1 MFVIYSMSLRIG
13 IVGLPNVGKS
23 TLFNA
28 LTKSE
33 IEAENYPFST
43 IDPNIGIVE
52 VPDNRLKEI
61 DALINSKKIIKTAIE
76 FVDIAGLVK
85 GASEGEGLGNKFLSN
100 IRNVDAIIHVVR
112 SYENE
117 NVTHVEGTIDPK
129 RDIEIIETELIL
141 KDIETVTKRL
151 EKIKRDVKA
160 GRRLEENKL
169 LEKLLSHLNNG
180 HNLNQLNLVED
191 LMKGLNLLTD
201 KPILFVVNVSE
212 NDIMQR
218 AQTEQLMTLSEYLKG
233 RNENYINICSS
244 LEQEI
249 SNLEEDEQK
258 EYLKEFGVKEPVLN
272 TLIRKAYK
280 MLSLHTFFTAG
291 PQEIRA
297 WTIKLHDNAYD
308 AAGKIHT
315 DFQKGFIKAEV
326 YHFSDLI
333 KYKNELAVK
342 EAGLIK
348 QEGKEYVVKD
358 GDIMLFKFN
367 VTS

>member
-1 MFVIYSMSLRIG
+1 MSLRIG

-33 IEAENYPFST
+33 IEAENYPFCT

-52 VPDNRLKEI
+52 VPDKRLNAI
-61 DALINSKKIIKTAIE
+61 DKLIHSKKIIKTVIE

-85 GASEGEGLGNKFLSN
+85 GASQGEGLGNKFLTN

-112 SYENE
+112 CYENE

-141 KDIETVTKRL
+141 KDIETVSKRI

-160 GRRLEENKL
+160 GRNLEEYKL
-169 LEKLLSHLNNG
+169 LEDLLSHLNDGN
-180 HNLNQLNLVED
+180 NLNKLNIEHD
-191 LMKGLNLLTD
+191 LMRELNLLTD

-212 NDIMQR
+212 NDII
-218 AQTEQLMTLSEYLKG
+218 ESENNNKLLELHKYLKS

-249 SNLEEDEQK
+249 SGLDEAEQK
-258 EYLKEFGVKEPVLN
+258 EYLKEFGVEEPVLN
-272 TLIRKAYK
+272 SLIRKAYK

-291 PQEIRA
+291 VQEIRA
-297 WTIKLHDNAYD
+297 WTIQLNDNAFD

-333 KYKNELAVK
+333 KYKNELGVK

-348 QEGKEYVVKD
+348 QEGKEYVVRD

>member
-1 MFVIYSMSLRIG
+1 MSLRIG

-28 LTKSE
+28 LTKSG
-33 IEAENYPFST
+33 IEAENYPFCT

-52 VPDNRLKEI
+52 VPDNRLIEI
-61 DALINSKKIIKTAIE
+61 DSVINSQKIINTAIE

-85 GASEGEGLGNKFLSN
+85 GASQGEGLGNKFLSN

-112 SYENE
+112 CYENE
-117 NVTHVEGTIDPK
+117 NVTHVEGSINPK

-141 KDIETVTKRL
+141 KDIETVSKRL
-151 EKIKRDVKA
+151 EKIKREVKA
-160 GRRLEENKL
+160 GRKKEENEL
-169 LEKLLSHLNNG
+169 LENLLSHLNDG
-180 HNLNQLNLVED
+180 KNLNTLNNDHE
-191 LMKGLNLLTD
+191 LMKELNLLTD
-201 KPILFVVNVSE
+201 KPILFVINVSE
-212 NDIMQR
+212 EDIIDGTNNT
-218 AQTEQLMTLSEYLKG
+218 ALNLLHEYLNS
-233 RNENYINICSS
+233 RNENFVNICSS

-249 SNLEEDEQK
+249 AGLEDIEQK
-258 EYLKEFGVKEPVLN
+258 EYLEEFGLKEPALN
-272 TLIRKAYK
+272 SLIRKAYK

-297 WTIKLHDNAYD
+297 WTIKINDNAYD

-326 YHFSDLI
+326 YHYLDLL
-333 KYKNELAVK
+333 KYKSELSVK

-348 QEGKEYVVKD
+348 QEGKEYIVKD

>member
-1 MFVIYSMSLRIG
+1 MSLRIG

-28 LTKSE
+28 LTKSG
-33 IEAENYPFST
+33 IEAENYPFCT

-52 VPDNRLKEI
+52 VPDNRLIEI
-61 DALINSKKIIKTAIE
+61 DSVINSQKIINTAIE

-85 GASEGEGLGNKFLSN
+85 GASQGEGLGNKFLSN

-112 SYENE
+112 CYENE
-117 NVTHVEGTIDPK
+117 NVTHVEGSINPK

-141 KDIETVTKRL
+141 KDIETVAKRL
-151 EKIKRDVKA
+151 EKIKREVKA
-160 GRRLEENKL
+160 GRKKEENEL
-169 LEKLLSHLNNG
+169 LENLLSHLNDG
-180 HNLNQLNLVED
+180 KNLNTLNNDHE
-191 LMKGLNLLTD
+191 LMRELNLLTD
-201 KPILFVVNVSE
+201 KPILFVINVSE
-212 NDIMQR
+212 EDIIDDTNNT
-218 AQTEQLMTLSEYLKG
+218 ALNLLHEYLNS
-233 RNENYINICSS
+233 RNENFVSICSS

-249 SNLEEDEQK
+249 AGLEDIEQK
-258 EYLKEFGVKEPVLN
+258 EYLEEFGLKEPALN
-272 TLIRKAYK
+272 SLIRKAYK

-297 WTIKLHDNAYD
+297 WTIKINDNAFD

-326 YHFSDLI
+326 YHYLDLL
-333 KYKNELAVK
+333 KYKSELSVK

-348 QEGKEYVVKD
+348 QEGKEYIVKD

>member
-1 MFVIYSMSLRIG
+1 MSLRIG

-28 LTKSE
+28 LTKSG
-33 IEAENYPFST
+33 IEAENYPFCT

-52 VPDNRLKEI
+52 VPDKRLIEI
-61 DALINSKKIIKTAIE
+61 DSVINSQKIINTAIE

-85 GASEGEGLGNKFLSN
+85 GASRGEGLGNKFLSN

-112 SYENE
+112 CYENE
-117 NVTHVEGTIDPK
+117 NVTHVEGSINPK

-141 KDIETVTKRL
+141 KDIETVSKRL

-160 GRRLEENKL
+160 GRKEENEL
-169 LEKLLSHLNNG
+169 LETLLSHLNDG
-180 HNLNQLNLVED
+180 KNLNILNNDHE
-191 LMKGLNLLTD
+191 LMRELNLLTD
-201 KPILFVVNVSE
+201 KPILFVINVSE
-212 NDIMQR
+212 EDIIDGTNNT
-218 AQTEQLMTLSEYLKG
+218 ALNLLHEYLNS
-233 RNENYINICSS
+233 RNENFVNICSS

-249 SNLEEDEQK
+249 AGLEDIDQK
-258 EYLKEFGVKEPVLN
+258 EYLEEFGLKEPALN
-272 TLIRKAYK
+272 SLIRKAYK

-297 WTIKLHDNAYD
+297 WTIQINDNAFD

-326 YHFSDLI
+326 YHYLDLL
-333 KYKNELAVK
+333 KYKSELSVK

-348 QEGKEYVVKD
+348 QEGKEYIVKD

>member
-1 MFVIYSMSLRIG
+1 MSLRIG

-28 LTKSE
+28 LTKSG
-33 IEAENYPFST
+33 IEAENYPFCT

-52 VPDNRLKEI
+52 VPDQRLLQI
-61 DALINSKKIIKTAIE
+61 DELINSKKIIKTAIE

-85 GASEGEGLGNKFLSN
+85 GASQGEGLGNKFLSN

-112 SYENE
+112 CYENE
-117 NVTHVEGTIDPK
+117 NVTHVEGSINPQ

-141 KDIETVTKRL
+141 KDIETVAKRI
-151 EKIKRDVKA
+151 EKIKREVKA
-160 GRRLEENKL
+160 GRKLQENKL
-169 LEKLLSHLNNG
+169 LETLLAHLNDG
-180 HNLNQLNLVED
+180 HNLNKLNIED
-191 LMKGLNLLTD
+191 ELMKELNLLTD
-201 KPILFVVNVSE
+201 KPILFVINVSE
-212 NDIMQR
+212 EDIMPSNKS
-218 AQTEQLMTLSEYLKG
+218 TELEQLHAYLNN

-249 SNLEEDEQK
+249 SNLDEIEQK
-258 EYLKEFGVKEPVLN
+258 EYLQEFGVEEPVLN
-272 TLIRKAYK
+272 SLIRKAYK

-297 WTIKLHDNAYD
+297 WTINLNDTAYD

-326 YHFSDLI
+326 YHFSNLL
-333 KYKNELAVK
+333 KYKNELGVK

-348 QEGKEYVVKD
+348 QEGKEYIVKD

>member
-1 MFVIYSMSLRIG
+1 MSLRIG

-28 LTKSE
+28 LTKSG
-33 IEAENYPFST
+33 IEAENYPFCT

-52 VPDNRLKEI
+52 VPDNRLIEI
-61 DALINSKKIIKTAIE
+61 DSVINSQKIINTAIE

-85 GASEGEGLGNKFLSN
+85 GASQGEGLGNKFLSN

-112 SYENE
+112 CYENE
-117 NVTHVEGTIDPK
+117 NVTHVEGSINPK

-141 KDIETVTKRL
+141 KDIETVSKRL
-151 EKIKRDVKA
+151 EKIKREVKA
-160 GRRLEENKL
+160 GRKKEENEL
-169 LEKLLSHLNNG
+169 LENLLSHLNDG
-180 HNLNQLNLVED
+180 KNLNTLNNDHE
-191 LMKGLNLLTD
+191 LMRELNLLTD
-201 KPILFVVNVSE
+201 KPILFVINVSE
-212 NDIMQR
+212 EDIIDGTNNT
-218 AQTEQLMTLSEYLKG
+218 ALNLLHEYLNS
-233 RNENYINICSS
+233 RNENFVNICSS

-249 SNLEEDEQK
+249 AGLEDIEQK
-258 EYLKEFGVKEPVLN
+258 EYLEEFGLKEPALN
-272 TLIRKAYK
+272 SLIRKAYK

-297 WTIKLHDNAYD
+297 WTIQINDNAFD

-326 YHFSDLI
+326 YHYLDLL
-333 KYKNELAVK
+333 KYKSELSVK

-348 QEGKEYVVKD
+348 QEGKEYIVKD

>member
-1 MFVIYSMSLRIG
+1 MSLRIG

-28 LTKSE
+28 LTKSG
-33 IEAENYPFST
+33 IEAENYPFCT

-52 VPDNRLKEI
+52 VPDNRLIEI
-61 DALINSKKIIKTAIE
+61 DSVINSQKIINTAIE

-85 GASEGEGLGNKFLSN
+85 GASQGEGLGNKFLSN

-112 SYENE
+112 CYENE
-117 NVTHVEGTIDPK
+117 NVTHVEGSINPK

-141 KDIETVTKRL
+141 KDIETVSKRL
-151 EKIKRDVKA
+151 EKIKREVKA
-160 GRRLEENKL
+160 GRKKEENEL
-169 LEKLLSHLNNG
+169 LETLLSHLNDG
-180 HNLNQLNLVED
+180 KNLNILNNDHE
-191 LMKGLNLLTD
+191 LMRELNLLTD
-201 KPILFVVNVSE
+201 KPILFVINVSE
-212 NDIMQR
+212 EDIIDGTNNT
-218 AQTEQLMTLSEYLKG
+218 ALNLLHEYLNS
-233 RNENYINICSS
+233 RNENFVNICSS

-249 SNLEEDEQK
+249 AGLEDIEQK
-258 EYLKEFGVKEPVLN
+258 EYLEEFGLKEPALN
-272 TLIRKAYK
+272 SLIRKAYK

-297 WTIKLHDNAYD
+297 WTIQINDNAFD

-326 YHFSDLI
+326 YHYLDLL
-333 KYKNELAVK
+333 KYKSELSVK

-348 QEGKEYVVKD
+348 QEGKEYIVKD

>member
-1 MFVIYSMSLRIG
+1 MSLRIG

-28 LTKSE
+28 LTKSG
-33 IEAENYPFST
+33 IEAENYPFCT

-52 VPDNRLKEI
+52 VPDKRLTEI

-85 GASEGEGLGNKFLSN
+85 GASQGEGLGNKFLSN

-112 SYENE
+112 CYENE
-117 NVTHVEGTIDPK
+117 NVTHVEGNIDPK

-141 KDIETVTKRL
+141 KDLETVTKRI

-160 GRRLEENKL
+160 GRKLEENKL
-169 LEKLLSHLNNG
+169 LENLLNHLNNG
-180 HNLNQLNLVED
+180 NNLNQLDIENE
-191 LMKGLNLLTD
+191 LMKELNLLTD

-212 NDIMQR
+212 DDIIQTEH
-218 AQTEQLMTLSEYLKG
+218 TEQLIKLHEYLNS

-249 SNLEEDEQK
+249 SNLEEEEQK
-258 EYLKEFGVKEPVLN
+258 EYLKEFGVEEPVLN
-272 TLIRKAYK
+272 SLIRKAYN

-297 WTIKLHDNAYD
+297 WTIKLNDTAYD

-326 YHFSDLI
+326 YHFSDLV
-333 KYKNELAVK
+333 KYKDELAVK

-348 QEGKEYVVKD
+348 QEGKEYIVKD

-367 VTS
+367 VTN

>member
-1 MFVIYSMSLRIG
+1 MSLRIG

-28 LTKSE
+28 LTKSG
-33 IEAENYPFST
+33 IEAENYPFCT

-52 VPDNRLKEI
+52 VPDKRLIEI
-61 DALINSKKIIKTAIE
+61 DSVINSQKIINTAIE

-85 GASEGEGLGNKFLSN
+85 GASQGEGLGNKFLSN

-112 SYENE
+112 CYENE
-117 NVTHVEGTIDPK
+117 NVTHVEGSINPK

-141 KDIETVTKRL
+141 KDIETVSKRL

-160 GRRLEENKL
+160 GRKKDENEL
-169 LEKLLSHLNNG
+169 LETLLSHLNDG
-180 HNLNQLNLVED
+180 KNLNTLNNDHE
-191 LMKGLNLLTD
+191 LMRELNLLTD
-201 KPILFVVNVSE
+201 KPILFVINVSE
-212 NDIMQR
+212 EDIIDGTNNT
-218 AQTEQLMTLSEYLKG
+218 ALNLLHEYLNS
-233 RNENYINICSS
+233 RNENFVNICSS

-249 SNLEEDEQK
+249 AGLEDIEQK
-258 EYLKEFGVKEPVLN
+258 EYLEEFGLKEPALN
-272 TLIRKAYK
+272 SLIRKAYK

-297 WTIKLHDNAYD
+297 WTIQINDNAFD

-326 YHFSDLI
+326 YHYLDLL
-333 KYKNELAVK
+333 KYKSELSVK

-348 QEGKEYVVKD
+348 QEGKEYIVKD

>member
-1 MFVIYSMSLRIG
+1 MSLRIG

-28 LTKSE
+28 LTKSG
-33 IEAENYPFST
+33 IEAENYPFCT

-52 VPDNRLKEI
+52 VPDQRLNQI
-61 DALINSKKIIKTAIE
+61 DHMIHSKKIIKTAIE

-85 GASEGEGLGNKFLSN
+85 GASKGEGLGNKFLSN

-112 SYENE
+112 CYENE
-117 NVTHVEGTIDPK
+117 NVTHVEGSINPK

-141 KDIETVTKRL
+141 KDIDTVAKRL
-151 EKIKRDVKA
+151 EKIKRDVKS
-160 GRRLEENKL
+160 GRKLDENKL
-169 LEKLLSHLNNG
+169 LETLLNHLNEGN
-180 HNLNQLNLVED
+180 NLNQLNIEHE
-191 LMKGLNLLTD
+191 LMQELNLLTD

-212 NDIMQR
+212 EDISDPDNS
-218 AQTEQLMTLSEYLKG
+218 TELLKLQKYFNA
-233 RNENYINICSS
+233 RNEKYINICSS

-249 SNLEEDEQK
+249 SNLDENEQK
-258 EYLKEFGVKEPVLN
+258 EYLKEFGVEEPVLN
-272 TLIRKAYK
+272 SLIRKAYK

-291 PQEIRA
+291 PEEIRA
-297 WTIKLHDNAYD
+297 WTIRLNDNAYD

-326 YHFSDLI
+326 YQYSDLI

-348 QEGKEYVVKD
+348 QEGKEYIVKD

>member
-1 MFVIYSMSLRIG
+1 MSLRIG

-28 LTKSE
+28 LTKSG
-33 IEAENYPFST
+33 IEAENYPFCT

-52 VPDNRLKEI
+52 VPDNRLIEI
-61 DALINSKKIIKTAIE
+61 DSVINSQKIINTAIE

-85 GASEGEGLGNKFLSN
+85 GASQGEGLGNKFLSN

-112 SYENE
+112 CYENE
-117 NVTHVEGTIDPK
+117 NVTHVEGSINPK

-141 KDIETVTKRL
+141 KDIETVSKRL

-160 GRRLEENKL
+160 GRKKEENEL
-169 LEKLLSHLNNG
+169 LENLLSHLNDG
-180 HNLNQLNLVED
+180 KNLNTLNNDHE
-191 LMKGLNLLTD
+191 LMRELNLLTD

-212 NDIMQR
+212 EDIIDGTNN
-218 AQTEQLMTLSEYLKG
+218 TELNLLHEYLNS
-233 RNENYINICSS
+233 RNENYVNICSS

-249 SNLEEDEQK
+249 AGLEDIEQK
-258 EYLKEFGVKEPVLN
+258 EYLEEFGLKEPALN
-272 TLIRKAYK
+272 SLIRKAYK

-297 WTIKLHDNAYD
+297 WTIKINDNAFD

-326 YHFSDLI
+326 YHYLDLL
-333 KYKNELAVK
+333 KYKSELSVK

-348 QEGKEYVVKD
+348 QEGKEYIVKD

>member
-1 MFVIYSMSLRIG
+1 MSLRIG

-28 LTKSE
+28 LTKSG
-33 IEAENYPFST
+33 IEAENYPFCT

-52 VPDNRLKEI
+52 VPDKRLTEI

-85 GASEGEGLGNKFLSN
+85 GASQGEGLGNKFLSN

-112 SYENE
+112 CYENE
-117 NVTHVEGTIDPK
+117 NVTHVEGNIDPK

-141 KDIETVTKRL
+141 KDLETVTKRI

-160 GRRLEENKL
+160 GRKLEENKL
-169 LEKLLSHLNNG
+169 LENLLNHLNNG
-180 HNLNQLNLVED
+180 NNLNQLDIENE
-191 LMKGLNLLTD
+191 LMKELNLLTD

-212 NDIMQR
+212 DDIIQTEH
-218 AQTEQLMTLSEYLKG
+218 TEQLIKLHEYLNS

-249 SNLEEDEQK
+249 SNLEEEEQK
-258 EYLKEFGVKEPVLN
+258 EYLKEFGVEEPVLN
-272 TLIRKAYK
+272 SLIRKAYN

-297 WTIKLHDNAYD
+297 WTIQLNDTAYD

-326 YHFSDLI
+326 YHFSDLV
-333 KYKNELAVK
+333 KYKDELAVK

>member
-1 MFVIYSMSLRIG
+1 MSLRIG

-28 LTKSE
+28 LTKSG
-33 IEAENYPFST
+33 IEAENYPFCT

-52 VPDNRLKEI
+52 VPDKRLIEI
-61 DALINSKKIIKTAIE
+61 DSVINSQKIINTAIE

-85 GASEGEGLGNKFLSN
+85 GASQGEGLGNKFLSN

-112 SYENE
+112 CYENE
-117 NVTHVEGTIDPK
+117 NVTHVEGSINPK

-141 KDIETVTKRL
+141 KDIETVSKRL
-151 EKIKRDVKA
+151 EKIKREVKA
-160 GRRLEENKL
+160 GRKKEENEL
-169 LEKLLSHLNNG
+169 LENLLSHLNDG
-180 HNLNQLNLVED
+180 KNLNTLNNDHE
-191 LMKGLNLLTD
+191 LMRELNLLTD
-201 KPILFVVNVSE
+201 KPILFVINVSE
-212 NDIMQR
+212 EDIIDGTNNT
-218 AQTEQLMTLSEYLKG
+218 ALNLLHEYLNS
-233 RNENYINICSS
+233 RNENFVNICSS

-249 SNLEEDEQK
+249 AGLEDIEQK
-258 EYLKEFGVKEPVLN
+258 EYLEEFGLKEPALN
-272 TLIRKAYK
+272 SLIRKAYK

-297 WTIKLHDNAYD
+297 WTIQINDNAFD

-326 YHFSDLI
+326 YHYLDLL
-333 KYKNELAVK
+333 KYKSELSVK

-348 QEGKEYVVKD
+348 QEGKEYIVKD

>member
-1 MFVIYSMSLRIG
+1 MSLRIG

-28 LTKSE
+28 LTKSG
-33 IEAENYPFST
+33 IEAENYPFCT

-52 VPDNRLKEI
+52 VPDKRLIEI
-61 DALINSKKIIKTAIE
+61 DSVINSQKIINTAIE

-85 GASEGEGLGNKFLSN
+85 GASQGEGLGNKFLSN

-112 SYENE
+112 CYENE
-117 NVTHVEGTIDPK
+117 NVTHVEGSINPK

-141 KDIETVTKRL
+141 KDIETVSKRL

-160 GRRLEENKL
+160 GRKKEENEL
-169 LEKLLSHLNNG
+169 LENLLSHLNDG
-180 HNLNQLNLVED
+180 KNLNTLNNDHE
-191 LMKGLNLLTD
+191 LMLELNLLTD
-201 KPILFVVNVSE
+201 KPILFVINVSE
-212 NDIMQR
+212 EDIIDGTNNT
-218 AQTEQLMTLSEYLKG
+218 ALNLLHEYLNS
-233 RNENYINICSS
+233 RNENFVNICSS

-249 SNLEEDEQK
+249 AGLEDIEQK
-258 EYLKEFGVKEPVLN
+258 EYLEEFGLKEPALN
-272 TLIRKAYK
+272 SLIRKAYK

-297 WTIKLHDNAYD
+297 WTIKINDNAFD

-326 YHFSDLI
+326 YHYLDLL
-333 KYKNELAVK
+333 KYKGELSVK

-348 QEGKEYVVKD
+348 QEGKEYIVKD

>member
-1 MFVIYSMSLRIG
+1 MSLRIG

-33 IEAENYPFST
+33 IEAENYPFCT

-52 VPDNRLKEI
+52 VPDKRLNEI
-61 DALINSKKIIKTAIE
+61 DKLIHSKKIIKTVIE

-85 GASEGEGLGNKFLSN
+85 GASQGEGLGNKFLTN

-112 SYENE
+112 CYENE
-117 NVTHVEGTIDPK
+117 NITHVEGSIDPK

-141 KDIETVTKRL
+141 KDIETVSKRI

-160 GRRLEENKL
+160 GRNLEEYKL
-169 LEKLLSHLNNG
+169 LEDLLSHLNDGN
-180 HNLNQLNLVED
+180 NLNKLNIEHD
-191 LMKGLNLLTD
+191 LMRELNLLTD

-212 NDIMQR
+212 NDII
-218 AQTEQLMTLSEYLKG
+218 ESENNDQLVELHEYLKS

-249 SNLEEDEQK
+249 SGLDEAEQK
-258 EYLKEFGVKEPVLN
+258 EYLKEFGVEEPVLN
-272 TLIRKAYK
+272 SLIRKAYK

-291 PQEIRA
+291 VQEIRA
-297 WTIKLHDNAYD
+297 WTIQLNDNAYD

-333 KYKNELAVK
+333 KYKNELGVK

-348 QEGKEYVVKD
+348 QEGKEYIVRD

>member
-1 MFVIYSMSLRIG
+1 MSLRIG

-28 LTKSE
+28 LTKSG
-33 IEAENYPFST
+33 IEAENYPFCT

-52 VPDNRLKEI
+52 VPDQRLNQI
-61 DALINSKKIIKTAIE
+61 DHMIHSKKIIKTAIE

-85 GASEGEGLGNKFLSN
+85 GASKGEGLGNKFLSN

-112 SYENE
+112 CYENE
-117 NVTHVEGTIDPK
+117 NVTHVEGSINPQ

-141 KDIETVTKRL
+141 KDIETVAKRL
-151 EKIKRDVKA
+151 EKIKRDVKS
-160 GRRLEENKL
+160 GRKLDENKL
-169 LEKLLSHLNNG
+169 LETLLNHLNEGN
-180 HNLNQLNLVED
+180 NLNQLNIEHE
-191 LMKGLNLLTD
+191 LMQELNLLTD
-201 KPILFVVNVSE
+201 KPILFVINVSE
-212 NDIMQR
+212 EDISDPDSS
-218 AQTEQLMTLSEYLKG
+218 AELLKLQKYFNA
-233 RNENYINICSS
+233 RNEKYINICSS

-249 SNLEEDEQK
+249 SNLDENEQK
-258 EYLKEFGVKEPVLN
+258 EYLKEFGVEEPVLN
-272 TLIRKAYK
+272 SLIRKAYK

-291 PQEIRA
+291 PEEIRA
-297 WTIKLHDNAYD
+297 WTIQLNDNAYD

-326 YHFSDLI
+326 YHYSDLI

-348 QEGKEYVVKD
+348 QEGKEYIVKD

>member
-1 MFVIYSMSLRIG
+1 MSLRIG

-28 LTKSE
+28 LTKSG
-33 IEAENYPFST
+33 IEAENYPFCT

-52 VPDNRLKEI
+52 VPDKRLTEI

-85 GASEGEGLGNKFLSN
+85 GASQGEGLGNKFLSN

-112 SYENE
+112 CYENE

-141 KDIETVTKRL
+141 KDLETVTKRI

-160 GRRLEENKL
+160 GRKLEENKL
-169 LEKLLSHLNNG
+169 LENLLNHLNNG
-180 HNLNQLNLVED
+180 NNLNQLDIENE
-191 LMKGLNLLTD
+191 LMKELNLLTD

-212 NDIMQR
+212 DDIIQTEH
-218 AQTEQLMTLSEYLKG
+218 TEQLIKLHEYLNS

-249 SNLEEDEQK
+249 SNLEEEEQK
-258 EYLKEFGVKEPVLN
+258 EYLKEFGVEEPVLN
-272 TLIRKAYK
+272 SLIRKAYN

-297 WTIKLHDNAYD
+297 WTIKLNDNAYD

-326 YHFSDLI
+326 YHFIDLL
-333 KYKNELAVK
+333 KYKDELAVK

>member
-1 MFVIYSMSLRIG
+1 MSLRIG

-28 LTKSE
+28 LTKSG
-33 IEAENYPFST
+33 IEAENYPFCT

-52 VPDNRLKEI
+52 VPDKRLTEI

-85 GASEGEGLGNKFLSN
+85 GASQGEGLGNKFLSN

-112 SYENE
+112 CYENE
-117 NVTHVEGTIDPK
+117 NVTHVEGNIDPK

-141 KDIETVTKRL
+141 KDLETVTKRI

-160 GRRLEENKL
+160 GRKLEENKL
-169 LEKLLSHLNNG
+169 LENLLNHLNNG
-180 HNLNQLNLVED
+180 NNLNQLDIENE
-191 LMKGLNLLTD
+191 LMKELNLLTD

-212 NDIMQR
+212 DDIIQTEH
-218 AQTEQLMTLSEYLKG
+218 TEQLIKLHEYLNS

-249 SNLEEDEQK
+249 SNLEEEEQK
-258 EYLKEFGVKEPVLN
+258 EYLKEFGVEEPVLN
-272 TLIRKAYK
+272 SLIRKAYN

-297 WTIKLHDNAYD
+297 WTIKLNDNAYD

-326 YHFSDLI
+326 YHFSDLV
-333 KYKNELAVK
+333 KYKDELAVK

-358 GDIMLFKFN
+358 GDIILFKFN
-367 VTS
+367 VTN

>member
-1 MFVIYSMSLRIG
+1 MSLRIG

-28 LTKSE
+28 LTKSG
-33 IEAENYPFST
+33 IEAENYPFCT

-52 VPDNRLKEI
+52 VPDKRLTEI

-85 GASEGEGLGNKFLSN
+85 GASQGEGLGNKFLSN

-112 SYENE
+112 CYENE
-117 NVTHVEGTIDPK
+117 NVTHVEGNIDPK

-141 KDIETVTKRL
+141 KDLETVTKRI

-160 GRRLEENKL
+160 GRKLEENKL
-169 LEKLLSHLNNG
+169 LENLLNHLNNG
-180 HNLNQLNLVED
+180 NNLNQLDIENE
-191 LMKGLNLLTD
+191 LMKELNLLTD

-212 NDIMQR
+212 DDIIQTEH
-218 AQTEQLMTLSEYLKG
+218 TEQLIKLHEYLNS

-249 SNLEEDEQK
+249 SNLEEEEQK
-258 EYLKEFGVKEPVLN
+258 EYLKEFGVEEPVLN
-272 TLIRKAYK
+272 SLIRKAYN

-297 WTIKLHDNAYD
+297 WTIKLNDTAYE

-326 YHFSDLI
+326 YHFSDLV
-333 KYKNELAVK
+333 KYKDELAVK

>member
-1 MFVIYSMSLRIG
+1 MSLRIG

-28 LTKSE
+28 LTKSG
-33 IEAENYPFST
+33 IEAENYPFCT

-52 VPDNRLKEI
+52 VPDKRLTEI

-85 GASEGEGLGNKFLSN
+85 GASQGEGLGNKFLSN

-112 SYENE
+112 CYENE
-117 NVTHVEGTIDPK
+117 NVTHVEGNIDPK

-141 KDIETVTKRL
+141 KDLETVTKRI

-160 GRRLEENKL
+160 GRKLEENKL
-169 LEKLLSHLNNG
+169 LENLLNHLNNG
-180 HNLNQLNLVED
+180 NNLNQLDIENE
-191 LMKGLNLLTD
+191 LMKELNLLTD

-212 NDIMQR
+212 DDIIQTEH
-218 AQTEQLMTLSEYLKG
+218 TEQLIKLHEYLNS
-233 RNENYINICSS
+233 RNEKYINICSS

-249 SNLEEDEQK
+249 SNLEEEEQK
-258 EYLKEFGVKEPVLN
+258 EYLKEFGVEEPVLN
-272 TLIRKAYK
+272 SLIRKAYN

-297 WTIKLHDNAYD
+297 WTIKLNDTAYD

-326 YHFSDLI
+326 YHFSDLV
-333 KYKNELAVK
+333 KYKDELAVK

-348 QEGKEYVVKD
+348 QEGKEYIVKD

>member
-1 MFVIYSMSLRIG
+1 MSLRIG

-28 LTKSE
+28 LTKSG
-33 IEAENYPFST
+33 IEAENYPFCT

-52 VPDNRLKEI
+52 VPDIRLNE
-61 DALINSKKIIKTAIE
+61 INSIINTKKIINTAIE
-76 FVDIAGLVK
+76 FVDIAGLVQ
-85 GASEGEGLGNKFLSN
+85 GASKGEGLGNKFLSN

-112 SYENE
+112 CYENE
-117 NVTHVEGTIDPK
+117 NVTHVEGSIDPK

-141 KDIETVTKRL
+141 KDIETVSKRL
-151 EKIKRDVKA
+151 DKIKREVKA
-160 GRRLEENKL
+160 GRKHDENEL
-169 LEKLLSHLNNG
+169 LNNLLSHLNEG
-180 HNLNQLNLVED
+180 QNLNKLNINHE
-191 LMKGLNLLTD
+191 LMKELNLLTN
-201 KPILFVVNVSE
+201 KPILFVINVSE
-212 NDIMQR
+212 EDIINSENN
-218 AQTEQLMTLSEYLKG
+218 AALNSLNEYLNT
-233 RNENYINICSS
+233 RNEKFINICSS

-249 SNLEEDEQK
+249 SSLEKMEQK
-258 EYLKEFGVKEPVLN
+258 EYLNEFGLNEPVLN
-272 TLIRKAYK
+272 SLIRKAYK

-291 PQEIRA
+291 PEEIRA
-297 WTIKLHDNAYD
+297 WTIKLNDNAYE

-326 YHFSDLI
+326 YHYLDLLE
-333 KYKNELAVK
+333 YKSELAVK

-348 QEGKEYVVKD
+348 QEGKEYIVKD